1 MFAERWAFIVY
12 PNCEPNGRMLLKPE
26 YMDAFPTFDIAM
38 LERGYHLIS
47 IEHQSR
53 WAPDEETHIMADF
66 VRYCAEEL
74 NASPRC
80 VIEGMSCGG
89 LQATRFAELYPEL
102 TAVLYL
108 DAPVLNILSMV
119 GLGECHGDAK
129 YWREIVAT
137 YGVNKS
143 TIVNF
148 RKSPIDNM
156 KPLIENHIPVLMVY
170 GNGDD
175 IVIYEEN
182 GKVLEQYYMEKG
194 GLIKVVAKSMCE
206 HHPHGLEDPKILV
219 DFIEENYK

>member
-1 MFAERWAFIVY
+1 MWNNFKIKKFMFAERLAFIVY
-12 PNCEPNGRMLLKPE
+12 PNCESNGRMLLKPE
-26 YMDAFPTFDIAM
+26 YMDAFPAFDIAM

-89 LQATRFAELYPEL
+89 LQAARFAQLYPEL
-102 TAVLYL
+102 AAVLYL

-119 GLGECHGDAK
+119 GLGEYHGVDKAK
-129 YWREIVAT
+129 FWREIVAT

-143 TIVNF
+143 TIVN
-148 RKSPIDNM
+148 
-156 KPLIENHIPVLMVY
+156 
-170 GNGDD
+170 
-175 IVIYEEN
+175 
-182 GKVLEQYYMEKG
+182 
-194 GLIKVVAKSMCE
+194 
-206 HHPHGLEDPKILV
+206 
-219 DFIEENYK
+219 